1 MIEIEFNYNQL
12 ITNIQAKMDD
22 LFQDVINKY
31 LQKSSLESD
40 SVNFIVNGKMINPN
54 ESVESYMSKLDKE
67 NKKMKILVTMI
78 EKDDP
83 NKEQVIVKSKD
94 IICPQ
99 CKEPC
104 RITTDNY
111 KIKL

>member
-1 MIEIEFNYNQL
+1 MIEIEFNNNQL
-12 ITNIQAKMDD
+12 ITNIQAKVDD
-22 LFQDVINKY
+22 SFKDVINKFI
-31 LQKSSLESD
+31 QKSLLEPD
-40 SVNFIVNGKMINPN
+40 SVNFIVNGKIVNPN
-54 ESVESYMSKLDKE
+54 ESVESHMSNLDKE
-67 NKKMKILVTMI
+67 NKNMKILVSMI

-83 NKEQVIVKSKD
+83 NKKQVIIKSKD